1 MCWITKNGGLKME
14 KPKKLD
20 TFMYALIKEASRY
33 SLVDFLEAWDITI
46 EEYYRIKSWFKN
58 KFGIDF
64 Y

>member
-1 MCWITKNGGLKME
+1 ME